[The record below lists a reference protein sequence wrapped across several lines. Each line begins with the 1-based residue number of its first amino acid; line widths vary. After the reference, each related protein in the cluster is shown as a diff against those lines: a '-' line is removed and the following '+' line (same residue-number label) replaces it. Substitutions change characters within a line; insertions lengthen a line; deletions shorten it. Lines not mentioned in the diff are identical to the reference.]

1 MQTSEEKLGSQ
12 PLGKLMVSMAV
23 PAVTAQFINVLYN
36 IVDRI
41 YIGHIAGYGDL
52 ALTGVGVTFPIITLI
67 SAFSA
72 FAGMGGAPLAS
83 IELGRRNH
91 EKAEQILGNSAA
103 MMILFSIILTIG
115 FSIFKTPVLY
125 AFGASDATIGYGE
138 DYIAIYLLG
147 TIFVQL
153 SVGLNT
159 FISGQG
165 SALTAMLSVLIG
177 AVINIVLDPIF
188 IFLFGMGVKGA
199 ALATILSQAVSA
211 AWVLRFLTSQKSVI
225 RLRKTSSE
233 VPWTGGE
240 EDRRPWDLSVYHA
253 EHGKPGQRD
262 PELWPAEIWRRS
274 VRGHHV
280 HYDQYYAGDRY
291 PHPGTDPGRP
301 AYHQL

>member
-225 RLRKTSSE
+225 RLRKRYLKFHGP
-233 VPWTGGE
+233 VVKKI
-240 EDRRPWDLSVYHA
+240 VYHA

-291 PHPGTDPGRP
+291 PYPGTDPGRP
-301 AYHQL
+301 AHHQL

>member
-1 MQTSEEKLGSQ
+1 
-12 PLGKLMVSMAV
+12 
-23 PAVTAQFINVLYN
+23 
-36 IVDRI
+36 
-41 YIGHIAGYGDL
+41 
-52 ALTGVGVTFPIITLI
+52 
-67 SAFSA
+67 
-72 FAGMGGAPLAS
+72 
-83 IELGRRNH
+83 
-91 EKAEQILGNSAA
+91 
-103 MMILFSIILTIG
+103 MILFSIILTIG

-211 AWVLRFLTSQKSVI
+211 AWALPVSHFAEECDPAAEAL
-225 RLRKTSSE
+225 SE
-233 VPWTGGE
+233 IPWPGGE
-240 EDRRPWDLSVYHA
+240 EDRRPWDLSIYHA
-253 EHGKPGQRD
+253 EYGEPGQRD
-262 PELWPAEIWRRS
+262 PELRPAEIWRRP

-280 HYDQYYAGDRY
+280 HYDQYYAGDRH

-301 AYHQL
+301 AHHQL

>member
-1 MQTSEEKLGSQ
+1 MRTYGASVTPSPSMETEVGRKILEAHPGTSGSLGCAISEAVEVALGSE
-12 PLGKLMVSMAV
+12 
-23 PAVTAQFINVLYN
+23 
-36 IVDRI
+36 
-41 YIGHIAGYGDL
+41 GYRY
-52 ALTGVGVTFPIITLI
+52 V
-67 SAFSA
+67 
-72 FAGMGGAPLAS
+72 
-83 IELGRRNH
+83 LGRV
-91 EKAEQILGNSAA
+91 
-103 MMILFSIILTIG
+103 LTVSYTHLDVYKRQ
-115 FSIFKTPVLY
+115 SIFKTPVLY

-225 RLRKTSSE
+225 RLRKRYLKFHGPVE
-233 VPWTGGE
+233 MCIR
-240 EDRRPWDLSVYHA
+240 DRCWYSHRHGWSRSGSVDLA
-253 EHGKPGQRD
+253 QRC
-262 PELWPAEIWRRS
+262 IRNRYQIF
-274 VRGHHV
+274 RG
-280 HYDQYYAGDRY
+280 ADRC
-291 PHPGTDPGRP
+291 
-301 AYHQL
+301 